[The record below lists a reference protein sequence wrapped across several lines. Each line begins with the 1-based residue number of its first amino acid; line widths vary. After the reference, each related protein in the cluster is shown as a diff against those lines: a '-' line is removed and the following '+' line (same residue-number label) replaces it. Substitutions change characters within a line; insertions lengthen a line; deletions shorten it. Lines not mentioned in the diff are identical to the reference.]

1 MSFNFCY
8 LVEYEATGA
17 GKPINLSSPPSTLF
31 YNAITWLRKGE
42 QAFGL
47 RHLIS
52 LPFDPTGILTV
63 LTSIDTM
70 WTDKLESACEGGGYH
85 NVYYAIHAS
94 LPKKIQDLGLLAK
107 VSMRTSLHHS
117 SRALSHP

>member
-1 MSFNFCY
+1 M
-8 LVEYEATGA
+8 
-17 GKPINLSSPPSTLF
+17 
-31 YNAITWLRKGE
+31 
-42 QAFGL
+42 

-70 WTDKLESACEGGGYH
+70 WTDKLESACERREH
-85 NVYYAIHAS
+85 HQVYYAIHAR
-94 LPKKIQDLGLLAK
+94 PTKKKKQDLGWLGK

-117 SRALSHP
+117 SRALSRP

>member
-1 MSFNFCY
+1 MGLQQASLRIGIMSFNFCY

-17 GKPINLSSPPSTLF
+17 RKPINSSSPPSNLF
-31 YNAITWLRKGE
+31 YNAITWLHKGE

-52 LPFDPTGILTV
+52 LPFDPTGIPTV

-70 WTDKLESACEGGGYH
+70 WTDKLESACEEGEYH
-85 NVYYAIHAS
+85 HVYYAIHAS
-94 LPKKIQDLGLLAK
+94 RPKKYKI
-107 VSMRTSLHHS
+107 
-117 SRALSHP
+117 

>member
-17 GKPINLSSPPSTLF
+17 GKPINSSSPPSTLF

-47 RHLIS
+47 RHLVS

-70 WTDKLESACEGGGYH
+70 WTDKLESACEEGEYH
-85 NVYYAIHAS
+85 HVYYAIHAS
-94 LPKKIQDLGLLAK
+94 RPKKYKI
-107 VSMRTSLHHS
+107 
-117 SRALSHP
+117 